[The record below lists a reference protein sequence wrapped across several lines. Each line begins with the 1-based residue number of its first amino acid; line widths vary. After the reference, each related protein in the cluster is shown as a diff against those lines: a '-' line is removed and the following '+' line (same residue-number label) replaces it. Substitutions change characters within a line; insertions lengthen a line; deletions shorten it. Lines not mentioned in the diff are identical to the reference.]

1 MTQLR
6 SLPQHAAFVWR
17 NGEFIPWNEA
27 TVHVSAMGASAG
39 LSVFEGINGYLD
51 PRTGDLH
58 IIRLE
63 RHLERLINSMKMV
76 RMPSR
81 LTVAEWTEAVLELCR
96 RNQVAGDTYL
106 RPVAYYSGAEHST
119 FSDTIGD
126 EADLIIWTR
135 PFRSALGTGRALK
148 ACISSWV
155 RISDNVI
162 PARIKCMSNYQNN
175 RLAAIEARAN
185 GYDTCFLLDSL
196 GKLTEGPGAA
206 IFVVRE
212 GTVITPPVTAG
223 ILESITR
230 ETVIE
235 WLRADF
241 GLQVIER
248 PIDRTELYVADEVF
262 QCGTAAEVASVVE
275 VDRLPVGDGKI
286 GPISLQ
292 LEEMYHNVVRGVDP
306 RYPNYRTTVSR
317 AELLGTVR

>member
-6 SLPQHAAFVWR
+6 PLPQHAAFIWR

-39 LSVFEGINGYLD
+39 ISVFEGINGYLN
-51 PRTGDLH
+51 PQTGEIH
-58 IIRLE
+58 IVRLE
-63 RHLERLINSMKMV
+63 RHLKRLLDSMKMV
-76 RMPSR
+76 RMQGR
-81 LTVAEWTEAVLELCR
+81 LTVADWTEAVLELCR
-96 RNQVAGDTYL
+96 RNQTAGDTYI
-106 RPVAYYSGAEHST
+106 RPVAYYSGSEHAT

-135 PFRSALGTGRALK
+135 PFRSSLGTGRAVK
-148 ACISSWV
+148 ACVSSWV

-175 RLAAIEARAN
+175 RMAAMEARAN
-185 GYDTCFLLDSL
+185 GYDSCFMLDSL

-241 GLQVIER
+241 GLEVIER
-248 PIDRTELYVADEVF
+248 PVDRTELYIADEIF
-262 QCGTAAEVASVVE
+262 QCGTAAEVAAVVE
-275 VDRLPVGDGKI
+275 VDRFTVGDGKI
-286 GPISLQ
+286 GPISRQ
-292 LEEMYHNVVRGVDP
+292 VEQMYHQVVRGLDP
-306 RYPNYRTTVSR
+306 RYPHHRTTLSR
-317 AELLGTVR
+317 SDLLGTAR